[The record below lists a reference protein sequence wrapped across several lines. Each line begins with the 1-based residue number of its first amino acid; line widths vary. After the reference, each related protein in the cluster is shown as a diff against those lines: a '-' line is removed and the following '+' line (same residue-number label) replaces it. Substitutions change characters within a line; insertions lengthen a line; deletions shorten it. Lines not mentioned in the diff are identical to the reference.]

1 MIAVIDYGIGNL
13 ASITNALNRL
23 NIPAVISRSI
33 STIEKADCLILP
45 GVGAAGEGMRNLQK
59 SGLDKVIKKE
69 IIKGKKFLGIC
80 LGMQLLF
87 ERSEEGNVEC
97 LGLLKGR
104 VKKFKRERK
113 VPQIG
118 WNQVRIQNSEFR
130 IQLKLFN
137 KISDN
142 SYFYFVNSFYC
153 TPEDKSL
160 IVGETEYGEKFASVI
175 IKNNIIATQFHP
187 EKSGI
192 LGIKLL
198 NNIIKYFS
206 LHSL

>member
-1 MIAVIDYGIGNL
+1 M
-13 ASITNALNRL
+13 
-23 NIPAVISRSI
+23 
-33 STIEKADCLILP
+33 
-45 GVGAAGEGMRNLQK
+45 
-59 SGLDKVIKKE
+59 
-69 IIKGKKFLGIC
+69 
-80 LGMQLLF
+80 
-87 ERSEEGNVEC
+87 EC

-118 WNQVRIQNSEFR
+118 WNQVRIKNAELG
-130 IQLKLFN
+130 IKNKLFN
-137 KISDN
+137 KISDK

>member
-1 MIAVIDYGIGNL
+1 MIVVIDYGIGNI

-118 WNQVRIQNSEFR
+118 WNQVRIKNAELG
-130 IQLKLFN
+130 IKNKLFN

>member
-45 GVGAAGEGMRNLQK
+45 GVGAAGEGMRNLPK
-59 SGLDKVIKKE
+59 SGLDKVIKNE

-118 WNQVRIQNSEFR
+118 WNQVRIKNAELG
-130 IQLKLFN
+130 IKNKLFN
-137 KISDN
+137 KISDK

>member
-1 MIAVIDYGIGNL
+1 MIVVIDYGIGNI

-118 WNQVRIQNSEFR
+118 WNQVRIKNAELG
-130 IQLKLFN
+130 IKNKLFN
-137 KISDN
+137 KISDK

>member
-118 WNQVRIQNSEFR
+118 WNQVRIKNAELG
-130 IQLKLFN
+130 IKNKLFN
-137 KISDN
+137 KISDK